1 MTSAILYNNVASGF
15 NRLYESMF
23 IAINVFVKQLMKYDA
38 TIETRQS
45 VNAISDNE
53 TGITYP

>member
-1 MTSAILYNNVASGF
+1 MASGF

-23 IAINVFVKQLMKYDA
+23 IALNVFVKQLMKYDA

>member
-1 MTSAILYNNVASGF
+1 VASGF

-23 IAINVFVKQLMKYDA
+23 IALNVFVKQLMKYDA
-38 TIETRQS
+38 PIETRQS